1 MMDHCVCVGV
11 SSCAS
16 VENHSRVVLFGLV
29 GAVGHV
35 GSELTGDETLVDP
48 EGTDSGA
55 LHQGILG
62 HHDRS
67 NLVAPVD
74 FVDTMVIGQ
83 SQQNLIVQI
92 VGVHSQ
98 LMVPTAGS
106 VPAFNDNV
114 LAWSQV
120 KANHT
125 SMVIQNVNIP
135 QVNFEIRDGES
146 ILMKVGPVHDLDGPW
161 LVRVVDKHDFNV
173 SVHALFLVDGISEV
187 GSHQVLL
194 PVFNVVE
201 NLSSGHPRV
210 SYEHV
215 ILDLFWN
222 HLL

>member
-1 MMDHCVCVGV
+1 MDHCVCVGV

-29 GAVGHV
+29 GTVCDI
-35 GSELTGDETLVDP
+35 GSELTGNETLVDP
-48 EGTDSGA
+48 EGTDSGT

-67 NLVAPVD
+67 NLVGPVD
-74 FVDTMVIGQ
+74 FVDPMVIGQ

-92 VGVHSQ
+92 VRVHSQ
-98 LMVPTAGS
+98 LMVPAAGS
-106 VPAFNDNV
+106 VPSFNDNV
-114 LAWSQV
+114 LAWSQI

-125 SMVIQNVNIP
+125 SMVIQNVNIS
-135 QVNFEIRDGES
+135 QVNLKIRDRES
-146 ILMKVGPVHDLDGPW
+146 ILMKVRPVHDLDGPW

-173 SVHALFLVDGISEV
+173 SVHALFLVDGISKV
-187 GSHQVLL
+187 SSHQVLL

-215 ILDLFWN
+215 ILDLFWD